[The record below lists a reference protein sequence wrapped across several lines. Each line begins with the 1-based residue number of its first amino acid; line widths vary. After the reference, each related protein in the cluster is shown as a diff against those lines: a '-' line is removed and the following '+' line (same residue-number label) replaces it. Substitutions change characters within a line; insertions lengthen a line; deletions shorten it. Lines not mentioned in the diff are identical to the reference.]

1 MPYATTAEVLA
12 DVEAVHA
19 RLTETLGLVQTTDDA
34 FTEADAENLR
44 AGLDGVRSDAL
55 AILREL
61 DTTDEADLQV
71 IADGA
76 VRIGIWRWRRAVRRA
91 LLDLAGQALAAQ
103 DVAREIA
110 AGTPEKV
117 VVSREGDTLQRIAAR
132 ELGSWEEWPRLLAA
146 NPGVAVGELPS
157 GTTLVIPERR

>member
-1 MPYATTAEVLA
+1 MPYTTTAEVID
-12 DVEAVHA
+12 DVQAVQT
-19 RLTETLGLVQTTDDA
+19 RLTETLALVDLTA

-44 AGLDGVRSDAL
+44 AGLDGVISDGRAV
-55 AILREL
+55 LREL
-61 DTTDEADLQV
+61 DTTAEADLQV
-71 IADGA
+71 VDDG
-76 VRIGIWRWRRAVRRA
+76 VVVLGLWRWRRSTRSA
-91 LLDLAGQALAAQ
+91 LLGLVGQARAAQ
-103 DVAREIA
+103 DVALTLA